1 MGDADDIRK
10 LITSGTKKWTKQKKA
25 EERNRGAR
33 RMRSFRMRLHKE
45 LSLKDAAA
53 AVMEKAYLKASANG
67 TLPANARQVMYAARG
82 EIQAMTGKPLDDQYL
97 TQILLPNYI
106 KENRLSW
113 DIVFD
118 DRGHFIEPHTNL
130 STPQF
135 IDAKI
140 VDAVVATLGPPDSFG
155 ALLFIEKEGFDSLLK
170 TTKLAQR
177 YDIATMSSKGMS
189 VTAARQLA
197 EGICA
202 RYGVTLLIL
211 HDFDRAGMIIKHTLH
226 TDTRRYTFTRPFDVI
241 DLGLRLDDVEEMD
254 LQGEDSGGSKVSD
267 ERLVEAGCAPE
278 EIAFLADERVELN
291 AMPSDQFIEFLESKL
306 EENDI
311 KKIVPDIDDLNK
323 AYAMFAEG
331 KELKAAFADA
341 EKAVVAKRA
350 KIEIPKDLRK
360 QVEDVLEDNP
370 EIPWHR
376 AVHSIIDPTILNNK
390 SEETAIAAI
399 VTPNKSKQDG
409 VSDLKPASAADPV
422 PNEYLDAVRAVR
434 GDIDPED
441 DAPPF

>member
-10 LITSGTKKWTKQKKA
+10 LITSGTKKWTKQRKA
-25 EERNRGAR
+25 EERNCGAR
-33 RMRSFRMRLHKE
+33 RMRSFRMRSQKE

-53 AVMEKAYLKASANG
+53 AVMGKAYLKASANG

-82 EIQAMTGKPLDDQYL
+82 EIQAMTGKPLDDQYF
-97 TQILLPNYI
+97 TQTLLPNYV

-130 STPQF
+130 SFGLGTINVRNYLASISRQSTPQF

-140 VDAVVATLGPPDSFG
+140 VDAVVATLGPPGSFS

-189 VTAARQLA
+189 VTAARRLA

-202 RYGVTLLIL
+202 RCGVTLLIL
-211 HDFDRAGMIIKHTLH
+211 HDLDRAGMIIKHTLH

-241 DLGLRLDDVEEMD
+241 DLGL
-254 LQGEDSGGSKVSD
+254 
-267 ERLVEAGCAPE
+267 VEAGCTPE

-311 KKIVPDIDDLNK
+311 TKIVPDIDDLNK

-331 KELKAAFADA
+331 KQLKAAFADA
-341 EKAVVAKRA
+341 EKTIVAKRA

-390 SEETAIAAI
+390 SEETANAAI
-399 VTPNKSKQDG
+399 VMPNKSKQDG
-409 VSDLKPASAADPV
+409 VSDLKPAPAADPV
-422 PNEYLDAVRAVR
+422 PNEYLDAVRAVL